1 MKICDTAVV
10 LELCSVV
17 VFVNNYYTACT
28 VRGKRHKTV
37 ECPSVCPSVCP
48 VDSQQ
53 QFLYGIN
60 VVIHGQ
66 IFIECDAKNFYMVS
80 YWDPRAIDVNS
91 GKI

>member
-28 VRGKRHKTV
+28 VRGKRQKTV

-53 QFLYGIN
+53 QFPYGIN

-66 IFIECDAKNFYMVS
+66 IFI
-80 YWDPRAIDVNS
+80 
-91 GKI
+91 